1 MKKIPFITL
10 CLLLLSGASL
20 KAQNADEQRLLGNG
34 KYQGCH
40 TLTLY
45 DSTTVFMEESGLSYV
60 EGHRRVRMLDYDG
73 CRANSVVKMDYDPL
87 SAYVEIRQVLV
98 HRYYSNSTD
107 TIVSQSKGTIYDY
120 VAPARL
126 IYWGA
131 SQKMVEVGH
140 LDPRDELEIR
150 TFRKGFTYALL
161 NEERKAES
169 GEWGAGSGDDS
180 RYIPP
185 MRGHFYDIVPFW
197 SDQPITDKVYSVN
210 VLTSKRL
217 RFSFYNDLSGISCDS
232 TVQGDRTIYTFRRH
246 DIMPLKHEPSAL
258 ADNDMQCKLLLSTAP
273 NWESKSMWF
282 YGVNE
287 DYGSFKTTPEVSAKV
302 RQLLKGA
309 KSELDSISILTHWV
323 ADNIRYCGI
332 SMGEGE
338 GFTLHNAQM
347 NFTDRCGV
355 CKDKAGM
362 LVTML
367 RAAGF
372 KSYAAMT
379 MAGERIDRIPA
390 DQFNH
395 SVCVVQR
402 RNGQYELLDPTW
414 VPNVRELW
422 SSAEQQQGYLMGL
435 PNGADL
441 MVTPTSPAANH
452 YVRINGNTTIKSD
465 GTLEGTIA
473 ITAEGQSDAAVRRVF
488 SARQSEWQRN
498 LELELI
504 AIAPNAQIKKVT
516 HTDPDRY
523 LEQPVNITYT
533 FSIPDYAIVDN
544 DKLIFIP
551 LTARNFYKRAMGHL
565 YFDTTLT
572 ERSQPFADRCSR
584 LVEINET
591 ITLPDAYSTMDY
603 NAAIQGV
610 VSPAVNYGCGFDL
623 KGNKLYFGESAMFNK
638 RLYEASEWSAFRQA
652 VANQL
657 QVAATPVILMK

>member
-1 MKKIPFITL
+1 MNIKHF
-10 CLLLLSGASL
+10 LLWALTVGALLPL
-20 KAQNADEQRLLGNG
+20 QAQSVNSDNDKEPT

-40 TLTLY
+40 TITHF
-45 DSTTVFMEESGLSYV
+45 DSTSVFMEESGLSYV
-60 EGHRRVRMLDYDG
+60 ENHRRIEMLDYDG
-73 CRANSVVKMDYDPL
+73 CRQNSVVKMDYDPL

-98 HRYYSNSTD
+98 HRYYANRTD
-107 TIVSQSKGTIYDY
+107 TIVALGKGSVYDY

-131 SQKMVEVGH
+131 SQKMVEVGR
-140 LDPRDELEIR
+140 LDPRDELEIW

-161 NEERKAES
+161 NGNQPS
-169 GEWGAGSGDDS
+169 DDDS

-210 VLTSKRL
+210 VLKSKKL
-217 RFSFYNDLSGISCDS
+217 RFSFYNEFDGVSMDSVDL
-232 TVQGDRTIYTFRRH
+232 GDRIVYTFRRH

-287 DYGSFKTTPEVSAKV
+287 DYGSFKSTPEVTAKV
-302 RQLLKGA
+302 RELLKDA

-338 GFTLHNAQM
+338 GYTLHNAQM

-362 LVTML
+362 LVAML

-379 MAGERIDRIPA
+379 MAHERIDRIPA

-402 RNGQYELLDPTW
+402 RNGQYQLLDPTW

-435 PNGADL
+435 PEGADL
-441 MVTPTSPAANH
+441 METPTSPAANH
-452 YVRINGNTTIKSD
+452 YVRINGSSKIKKD
-465 GTLEGTIA
+465 GTLEGSIS
-473 ITAEGQSDAAVRRVF
+473 ITAEGQSDAAVRGVF

-498 LELELI
+498 LELELLR
-504 AIAPNAQIKKVT
+504 IAPNAVIKKIT

-523 LEQPVNITYT
+523 LEQPVSITYSY
-533 FSIPDYAIVDN
+533 SIPNYAIVDG
-544 DKLIFIP
+544 DVLIFTP
-551 LTARNFYKRAMGHL
+551 LSARNFFSRAMGHL
-565 YFDTTLT
+565 YFDTSIV
-572 ERSQPFADRCSR
+572 ERSQPFSDRCSR

-591 ITLPDAYSTMDY
+591 ISLPAAYQTMDY
-603 NAAIQGV
+603 KAQINGV
-610 VSPAVNYGCGFDL
+610 VSPAVNYGCGF
-623 KGNKLYFGESAMFNK
+623 KLEGDKLTFGESAMFNK
-638 RLYEASEWSAFRQA
+638 RVYEASDWPAFRQA
-652 VANQL
+652 VRNQKT
-657 QVAATPVILMK
+657 VAATPVVLHK